1 VSEILRVEGLV
12 KHFPVYGGAFRRQ
25 TGSVHAVDGVS
36 LSLAA
41 GETLGLVGESGCG
54 KTTLGRLVLR
64 LIEADEGTIEFDGRD
79 VRSLQGAELRQ
90 LRRDL
95 QVIFQNPLASLNPRR
110 TVGSIVAEGL
120 RIHGLWGADGPGR
133 IQDALARVGLAPSFV
148 ARYPHELSGGQ
159 QQRVAIARAL
169 VLNPKL
175 LVLDEPVSA
184 LDVSIQAQVLN
195 LLQDLQRDLGLSYLV
210 IAHDLA
216 VVRQVS
222 HRIAVMYLGK
232 IVETGPRDVVYE
244 RPTHPYTRALV
255 SAVPVEDPDEREH
268 SRRIILV
275 GDVPNPA
282 DPPSGCRFRTR
293 CWKAQAVCA
302 AVPPPLEERG
312 AGQVSA
318 CHFPELDPLAAG
330 PPSAA
335 SAAR

>member
-1 VSEILRVEGLV
+1 MSEILRVAGLV
-12 KHFPVYGGAFRRQ
+12 KHFPIYGGPLRRR

-36 LSLAA
+36 FSIAA

-64 LIEADEGTIEFDGRD
+64 LIEADEGRIEFDGRD
-79 VRSLQGAELRQ
+79 VRALRGPELRQ
-90 LRRDL
+90 LRRDV
-95 QVIFQNPLASLNPRR
+95 QIIFQNPLASLNPRR

-120 RIHGLWGADGPGR
+120 RIHGLWGTDGRGR
-133 IQDALARVGLAPSFV
+133 IRDALARVGLGPGFV
-148 ARYPHELSGGQ
+148 ERYPHELSGGQ

-195 LLQDLQRDLGLSYLV
+195 LLQDLQAELGLTYLV

-222 HRIAVMYLGK
+222 HRVAVMYLGK
-232 IVETGPRDVVYE
+232 IVETGRREDIYA
-244 RPTHPYTRALV
+244 RPTHPYTCALV

-268 SRRIILV
+268 RRQIILA

-293 CWKAQAVCA
+293 CWKAQALCA
-302 AVPPPLEERG
+302 EVPPPLERRRSE
-312 AGQVSA
+312 QLSA
-318 CHFPELDPLAAG
+318 CHFPELDARSENPVT
-330 PPSAA
+330 A
-335 SAAR
+335 SAQAP